1 MARREPRSPDRERE
15 RIELTSA
22 DADDANAD
30 GRARDP
36 LDTDPATNDPGD
48 AREARGIAFTQD
60 EIDALSGELCSYM
73 EGELELRKGREQN
86 WIKWQRLYDAEP
98 RESIKSYPIEGSSN
112 LVVPLAA
119 IYSDTIEARIMQSI
133 FGMSPHWTA
142 SEINRKFAAAAKPL
156 ERWLDW
162 ARDNVWSQE
171 TVIEPLV
178 KETVKLG
185 TSCLYVGFV
194 NENRLRYDDV
204 TRSTYVASHRYGPAP
219 EWVSIGDTLIPA
231 GYTDVQRSPLFG
243 HRVWLS
249 GDRLR
254 QLEFANYIEGVDR
267 VLGHPSEESELRRMR
282 RDGSGVDAST
292 RSDRYSLYALW
303 NVWFSR
309 DFDRDGY
316 PEEYVAMLNLETRTI
331 MRLRPN
337 PYPSQ
342 TRPYVITRYLLREG
356 DFYGVGIPERVEQL
370 QDEASTI
377 HNQRRD
383 AAHLSLITMYIG
395 GAASNLPDTI
405 RPKNGRVIKALNA
418 NDLKEFRPSNPTQI
432 AAFEEQFVTMIA
444 DRAVGI
450 SELSEGKVTSP
461 IGRAAATT
469 VVSLMQEGARRFDR
483 IIAKM
488 RAALDEEAHM
498 IAEAYQTY
506 GLPPPDAPGAPE
518 EVLDPEDAA
527 IVRGILDRQ
536 DNLRAFFAIKLNVST
551 QAVNR
556 EVEKQ
561 TNVALYGMVIQY
573 AMQVMQFAT
582 GVVNPQMPPPLRDVI
597 LRILKG
603 VDRAMERILQSHGAF
618 DLDQVL
624 VAEALAQMSAQMG
637 AQAQA
642 AGPMGAQGGPQ
653 GAPGAQMLGGPG
665 DAGAAGGNGVLQ

>member
-1 MARREPRSPDRERE
+1 
-15 RIELTSA
+15 
-22 DADDANAD
+22 
-30 GRARDP
+30 
-36 LDTDPATNDPGD
+36 
-48 AREARGIAFTQD
+48 
-60 EIDALSGELCSYM
+60 
-73 EGELELRKGREQN
+73 
-86 WIKWQRLYDAEP
+86 
-98 RESIKSYPIEGSSN
+98 
-112 LVVPLAA
+112 
-119 IYSDTIEARIMQSI
+119 
-133 FGMSPHWTA
+133 
-142 SEINRKFAAAAKPL
+142 
-156 ERWLDW
+156 
-162 ARDNVWSQE
+162 
-171 TVIEPLV
+171 
-178 KETVKLG
+178 
-185 TSCLYVGFV
+185 
-194 NENRLRYDDV
+194 
-204 TRSTYVASHRYGPAP
+204 
-219 EWVSIGDTLIPA
+219 
-231 GYTDVQRSPLFG
+231 
-243 HRVWLS
+243 
-249 GDRLR
+249 
-254 QLEFANYIEGVDR
+254 
-267 VLGHPSEESELRRMR
+267 
-282 RDGSGVDAST
+282 
-292 RSDRYSLYALW
+292 
-303 NVWFSR
+303 
-309 DFDRDGY
+309 
-316 PEEYVAMLNLETRTI
+316 

-582 GVVNPQMPPPLRDVI
+582 GVVNPQMPLPLRDVI

-653 GAPGAQMLGGPG
+653 GAPPAQMLGGPG
-665 DAGAAGGNGVLQ
+665 VAGAAGGNGILQ